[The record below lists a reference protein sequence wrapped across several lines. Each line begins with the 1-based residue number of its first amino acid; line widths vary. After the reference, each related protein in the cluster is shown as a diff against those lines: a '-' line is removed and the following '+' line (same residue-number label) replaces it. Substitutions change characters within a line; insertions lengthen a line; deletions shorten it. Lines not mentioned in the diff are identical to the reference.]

1 VTLAAELRDA
11 ITAEGP
17 IPFEQF
23 QAQALYHPVFG
34 FFSGTQL
41 RSTKAGDFL
50 TSPEVSPLFGETLAG
65 FVRTEQASVVGQELV
80 IVDAGAGS
88 GSLLRPLLAGLD
100 APLEAWAVEASPAA
114 RAALEGVVPGR
125 VVAEWH
131 DLPQPF
137 AGVIIANELLDN
149 LPVSLARKT
158 QAGWEEQWV
167 GLNGDRLVLVPVSPR
182 HEVAAWADQFGDG
195 TPVGGLV
202 EVQLAARQW
211 IEQALASLRN
221 GALVVIDYGDTVEG
235 LAPRRSQGT
244 LRTYRSHHLG
254 PDPLLEPGSTDIT
267 VDVNFTAAEAA
278 AKSAGAESVIVERQ
292 DRFLAAWG
300 LRDRLSELRN
310 RELELARDGDPME
323 RLKVRSVKTEAE
335 TLLHPRGLGD
345 FRVLV
350 ARK

>member
-1 VTLAAELRDA
+1 MTLAAELRA
-11 ITAEGP
+11 TISASGP
-17 IPFEQF
+17 IPFEEF
-23 QAQALYHPVFG
+23 QSQALYHSEFG

-50 TSPEVSPLFGETLAG
+50 TSPEVSPLFGETLAN
-65 FVRTEQASVVGQELV
+65 FVRNERASMVGQELV

-100 APLEAWAVEASPAA
+100 APAQAWAVEASPAA

-125 VVAEWH
+125 VVAEWR
-131 DLPQPF
+131 DLPQLF

-167 GLNGDRLVLVPVSPR
+167 GLNGDRLVLVPVR
-182 HEVAAWADQFGDG
+182 ARQDVAAWADRFGEG

-202 EVQLAARQW
+202 EVQLAVQAW
-211 IEQALASLRN
+211 IEQALASLRR
-221 GALVVIDYGDTVEG
+221 GALVVIDYGDTAEG

-254 PDPLLEPGSTDIT
+254 PDPLLEPGHTDIT
-267 VDVNFTAAEAA
+267 ADVNFTAAEAA
-278 AKSAGAESVIVERQ
+278 ATAAGAESVTVERQ
-292 DRFLAAWG
+292 DMFLASLG
-300 LRDRLSELRN
+300 LRDRLSALRN
-310 RELELARDGDPME
+310 RELALARDGDPLE